1 MGKRITPNR
10 HKRPKDDPKVR
21 TVRSTLRELV
31 RAERMKQRDLAK
43 VWGVTEGHVHQLF
56 WKRSPLPPLYIEQAC
71 KFFRLDD
78 FDTAEL
84 MLLGAREAGWKINV
98 QRLLDAA

>member
-10 HKRPKDDPKVR
+10 HKRTKAEPYLR
-21 TVRSTLRELV
+21 TVRTTLRELV
-31 RAERMKQRDLAK
+31 RADRLKQKDLAR

-56 WKRSPLPPLYIEQAC
+56 YKRSPLPPLYIEQAC

-84 MLLGAREAGWKINV
+84 MLLGAKEAGWNINV
-98 QRLLDAA
+98 RRLLDVA

>member
-10 HKRPKDDPKVR
+10 HKRPKDDPKVK
-21 TVRSTLRELV
+21 TVRSTIRELL
-31 RAERMKQRDLAK
+31 RADKLQQKALAP
-43 VWGVTEGHVHQLF
+43 VWGITEGHVYQLF
-56 WKRSPLPPLYIEQAC
+56 WKKLPLPPLYIEQAAR
-71 KFFRLDD
+71 FFRLDD

-84 MLLGAREAGWKINV
+84 MLLGAREAGWQINV